1 MTTATARSARPGI
14 GRSVPLED
22 GEDRLEVG
30 AEVLDRLRRERAAR
44 LRLELARAP
53 ILLDLLAR
61 PLNRVFLRVQQVLH
75 QLDQLDLAPL
85 VHPVAGPVLGGVQ
98 EAELALPVPQHV
110 RLQVGQLTHLPD
122 REEFLNGMRGAHRQ
136 CSGLSSRSIK
146 SETAWP
152 GDFRLNRTSATS
164 RAIGSST
171 PCRCASVTA
180 ERAVLTPSATFA
192 GPASASSRR
201 FPSPG
206 STPSWLLRDRG
217 PVAVRMRS
225 PIPASPAKVAGSA
238 PSATPNRVIS
248 ASPRV
253 ISAARVLWPIPS
265 PSRMPAA
272 RAMTFLSAPAS
283 STPSTSVAEYTRK
296 NAVENT
302 CCTRWATACSR
313 AAATTAVGWRAYTS
327 RANDGPERT
336 AIGVSF
342 GSTAASTHDG
352 VVRPS
357 GSRPLDTLTTSAP
370 RPIWPRAR
378 VMTSRT
384 AWDGAA
390 DTTTSAPRTAAVRSP
405 SAVTAGAS
413 AAPGRNVWFRCTQ
426 FTLSTTS
433 GSRAHRT
440 TVSKSPLRASRSPSA
455 VPHAPPPI
463 TAIFLTDVRTSRG
476 HALSRAEPVF
486 RPLPQAC
493 DVVPMRVNDQQ
504 RQDDARPERV
514 GLVGGREPDPQR
526 EQHGHRQ
533 GCDRHV
539 PGQPQGGGPNGER
552 DHDGHRGKG
561 QEHPCRR
568 RHALTAA
575 KAYVRRKHVA
585 EHRGKP
591 QRDREPRGPVGPGA
605 EDRNRDGAFDHV
617 DHADGDRVLPAEHAV
632 HVGRPEVVRAV

>member
-1 MTTATARSARPGI
+1 MTTATARSARPGM
-14 GRSVPLED
+14 GRRVPLEN
-22 GEDRLEVG
+22 GEDRLELG
-30 AEVLDRLRRERAAR
+30 AQVLDRLGRERPAR

-61 PLNRVFLRVQQVLH
+61 AFDRVFLRIQQVLH
-75 QLDQLDLAPL
+75 QHDQLDLAPL

-98 EAELALPVPQHV
+98 EAELALPIPQHV
-110 RLQVGQLTHLPD
+110 RLQVGELTYLTD
-122 REEFLNGMRGAHRQ
+122 REELLNGRGGAHRQ

-146 SETAWP
+146 SATAWLA
-152 GDFRLNRTSATS
+152 DFRLKSTSATS

-171 PCRCASVTA
+171 PCRSASVTA
-180 ERAVLTPSATFA
+180 ERAVFTPSTTAA
-192 GPASASSRR
+192 RPASASSRR
-201 FPSPG
+201 FPSPS
-206 STPSWLLRDRG
+206 STPSWWLHDRG

-225 PIPASPAKVAGSA
+225 PIPASPANVAGSA

-265 PSRMPAA
+265 PSKMPAA

-296 NAVENT
+296 NPVENT
-302 CCTRWATACSR
+302 CCTCWATACSR

-342 GSTAASTHDG
+342 GSASANTHDG
-352 VVRPS
+352 VARRS

-370 RPIWPRAR
+370 RLIWPRAR

-413 AAPGRNVWFRCTQ
+413 AAPGRNMWFRCSR

-433 GSRAHRT
+433 GSRAQRV
-440 TVSKSPLRASRSPSA
+440 TVSTPPLRASRSASA
-455 VPHAPPPI
+455 VPQAPPPT
-463 TAIFLTDVRTSRG
+463 TAIFTLPPSPTRLRISNCGMRNRTRDRQTAQRVQAIGPRPQIPQSAIRNPQFPSRS
-476 HALSRAEPVF
+476 HALSRAESIF

-493 DVVPMRVNDQQ
+493 DVPPMRGNDQQ
-504 RQDDARPERV
+504 RQDHARPERV
-514 GLVGGREPDPQR
+514 GLLGGREPDPQR
-526 EQHGHRQ
+526 EQHGHRE
-533 GCDRHV
+533 GGDRHV
-539 PGQPQGGGPNGER
+539 PG
-552 DHDGHRGKG
+552 
-561 QEHPCRR
+561 
-568 RHALTAA
+568 
-575 KAYVRRKHVA
+575 
-585 EHRGKP
+585 
-591 QRDREPRGPVGPGA
+591 
-605 EDRNRDGAFDHV
+605 
-617 DHADGDRVLPAEHAV
+617 
-632 HVGRPEVVRAV
+632 